1 MLKGQFYKPWPS
13 LIWTALIFFLL
24 TVKTDNIQSVP
35 LLGIKNLDKLV
46 HVFLFGMLF
55 LLWAKFLARK
65 TNMGAFR
72 RGGLFLAVV
81 AYGIGMEFYQDHFT
95 TRAFELADIYAD
107 TAGAALAAVFIGA
120 KNKPLWK

>member
-1 MLKGQFYKPWPS
+1 MLKGQLYKPWPS

-24 TVKTDNIQSVP
+24 TIKTDNIQSVP

-46 HVFLFGMLF
+46 HVILFGVLL
-55 LLWAKFLARK
+55 LLWAKFLTGKRK
-65 TNMGAFR
+65 MDASLLAL
-72 RGGLFLAVV
+72 LFLAVV

-107 TAGAALAAVFIGA
+107 TTGAALAAVYIGA